1 MNYFAAHPNVYATM
15 IKYQCKWL
23 YSSDGAIMDR
33 VVSPSLLSEDAFID
47 KSFRPKTLEYF
58 TGQRDICRNLG
69 VFISAAKERGE
80 PLDHVLLSG
89 PPGLGKTTMAQ
100 VIANEMNSS
109 IRITSG
115 PILTKPGDLAAI
127 LTNMNERDVLFIDE
141 IHRMPPS
148 VEEMLYPAMEDFKI
162 DILIGEGQS
171 AKSIRLDIPPFTVI
185 AATTRLGLLSQP
197 LRERFGIPLRFDFYT
212 VEELSAI
219 ITRNANLLK
228 FTIDEEASFEISR
241 RSRGT
246 PRIAFRLLRRVRD
259 FSSVSGSNNIDIE
272 TAQKSLNQLNVD
284 PIGLD
289 SEDKKYLET
298 IRDLFAG
305 GPVGLDTISA
315 ALCESANTIEEVIEP
330 YLIQQGLIQKTPRGR
345 ILTPRGYDHM

>member
-1 MNYFAAHPNVYATM
+1 MYALSLISRFM
-15 IKYQCKWL
+15 ERVI
-23 YSSDGAIMDR
+23 SSN
-33 VVSPSLLSEDAFID
+33 LLSEDVFAD
-47 KSFRPKTLEYF
+47 KSLRPKTLEYF
-58 TGQRDICRNLG
+58 TGQKAICKNLEI
-69 VFISAAKERGE
+69 FINAAKTRGE
-80 PLDHVLLSG
+80 SLDHVLLSG

-100 VIANEMNSS
+100 VIANEMGSS
-109 IRITSG
+109 IKITSG
-115 PILTKPGDLAAI
+115 PIMTKTGDLAAI
-127 LTNMNERDVLFIDE
+127 LTNMGEKDVLFIDE
-141 IHRMPPS
+141 IHRMHPA

-171 AKSIRLDIPPFTVI
+171 AKSLRLDIPQFTIV

-219 ITRNANLLK
+219 IDRNARLLG
-228 FTIDEEASFEISR
+228 FEIDEDAAFEISK

-246 PRIAFRLLRRVRD
+246 PRVAFRLLRRIRD
-259 FSSVSGSNNIDIE
+259 FLSVHGGNRVVLEMAKN
-272 TAQKSLNQLNVD
+272 SLNQLNVD
-284 PIGLD
+284 PLGLD
-289 SEDKKYLET
+289 SEDKKYLGT
-298 IRDLFAG
+298 IKDLFGG

-345 ILTPRGYDHM
+345 VITARGHDHL

>member
-1 MNYFAAHPNVYATM
+1 MN
-15 IKYQCKWL
+15 
-23 YSSDGAIMDR
+23 R
-33 VVSPSLLSEDAFID
+33 VVSPNILSEDGFAD
-47 KSFRPKTLEYF
+47 RSLRPKTLEYF
-58 TGQRDICRNLG
+58 TGQQEICKNLS
-69 VFISAAKERGE
+69 VFIGAARAREE
-80 PLDHVLLSG
+80 ALDHVLLSG

-100 VIANEMNSS
+100 VIANEMQVE
-109 IRITSG
+109 IKITSG

-127 LTNMNERDVLFIDE
+127 LTNMNEHDVLFIDE
-141 IHRMPPS
+141 IHRMSPA

-171 AKSIRLDIPPFTVI
+171 AKSIRLDIPPFTVV

-212 VEELSAI
+212 IDELSSI
-219 ITRNANLLK
+219 IIRNAKLLN
-228 FTIDEEASFEISR
+228 FNIDEDAAREIAR

-259 FSSVSGSNNIDIE
+259 FASVKGQQNIDFNTTDI
-272 TAQKSLNQLNVD
+272 SLNQLNVD

-289 SEDKKYLET
+289 SEDKKYLEV
-298 IRDLFAG
+298 IRDLFGG

-315 ALCESANTIEEVIEP
+315 ALVESANTVEEVIEP

-345 ILTPRGYDHM
+345 IITPRGYEHI

>member
-1 MNYFAAHPNVYATM
+1 M
-15 IKYQCKWL
+15 C
-23 YSSDGAIMDR
+23 SCDGVMERI
-33 VVSPSLLSEDAFID
+33 VSPNLLNEDTFAD
-47 KSFRPKTLEYF
+47 KSLRPKTLEYF
-58 TGQRDICRNLG
+58 TGQQNICKNLSI
-69 VFISAAKERGE
+69 FIGAARARGE
-80 PLDHVLLSG
+80 ALDHVLLSG

-100 VIANEMNSS
+100 VIANEMRTS
-109 IRITSG
+109 IKITSG

-127 LTNMNERDVLFIDE
+127 LTNMNECDVLFIDE
-141 IHRMPPS
+141 IHRMHPA

-171 AKSIRLDIPPFTVI
+171 AKSLRLDIPPFTIV

-212 VEELSAI
+212 TEELSAI
-219 ITRNANLLK
+219 ITRNANLLG
-228 FTIDEEASFEISR
+228 FTIDEDASFEISR

-246 PRIAFRLLRRVRD
+246 PRVAFRLLRRVRD
-259 FSSVSGSNNIDIE
+259 FSSVSGSKNINIE
-272 TAQKSLNQLNVD
+272 VAQKSLDQLNVD

-289 SEDKKYLET
+289 AEDKKYLET
-298 IRDLFAG
+298 IRDLFGG

-315 ALCESANTIEEVIEP
+315 ALCESANTLEEVIEP

-345 ILTPRGYDHM
+345 IITQRGYEHI

>member
-1 MNYFAAHPNVYATM
+1 MEN
-15 IKYQCKWL
+15 
-23 YSSDGAIMDR
+23 MDR
-33 VVSPSLLSEDAFID
+33 IITPNLLSEDAFAD
-47 KSFRPKTLEYF
+47 KSLRPKTLEYF
-58 TGQRDICRNLG
+58 TGQKTICQNLE
-69 VFISAAKERGE
+69 VFISAAKSRGE

-100 VIANEMNSS
+100 VIANEMGSA
-109 IRITSG
+109 IKITSG
-115 PILTKPGDLAAI
+115 PIMTKPGDLAAI
-127 LTNMNERDVLFIDE
+127 LTNMNEKDVLFIDE
-141 IHRMPPS
+141 IHRMHPA

-171 AKSIRLDIPPFTVI
+171 AKSLRLDIPPFTIV

-212 VEELSAI
+212 IEELSAI
-219 ITRNANLLK
+219 IERNASLM
-228 FTIDEEASFEISR
+228 EFEIEEDAAFEIAR

-246 PRIAFRLLRRVRD
+246 PRVAYRLLRRVRD
-259 FSSVSGSNNIDIE
+259 FSVVSGSNVVNLEIAE
-272 TAQKSLNQLNVD
+272 KSLNQLNVD

-298 IRDLFAG
+298 INDLFGG

-345 ILTPRGYDHM
+345 IITQRGLEHI

>member
-1 MNYFAAHPNVYATM
+1 MN
-15 IKYQCKWL
+15 
-23 YSSDGAIMDR
+23 R
-33 VVSPSLLSEDAFID
+33 VVSPNILNEDDFAD
-47 KSFRPKTLEYF
+47 KSLRPKTLEFF
-58 TGQRDICRNLG
+58 TGQQEICKNLG
-69 VFISAAKERGE
+69 VFIGAAKAREE
-80 PLDHVLLSG
+80 ALDHVLLSG

-100 VIANEMNSS
+100 VIANEMGAS
-109 IRITSG
+109 IKITSG

-127 LTNMNERDVLFIDE
+127 LTNMNEHDVLFIDE
-141 IHRMPPS
+141 IHRMSPA
-148 VEEMLYPAMEDFKI
+148 VEEMLYSAMEDFKI

-171 AKSIRLDIPPFTVI
+171 AKSIRLDIPSFTVV

-212 VEELSAI
+212 IDELTSI
-219 ITRNANLLK
+219 IIRNANLLN
-228 FTIDEEASFEISR
+228 FNIDDDAALEIAR

-259 FSSVSGSNNIDIE
+259 FASIKGQQNIDLN
-272 TAQKSLNQLNVD
+272 TTVMSLNQLNVD

-298 IRDLFAG
+298 IRDLFGG

-315 ALCESANTIEEVIEP
+315 ALCESANTVEEVIEP
-330 YLIQQGLIQKTPRGR
+330 YLIQQGLIQKTSRGR
-345 ILTPRGYDHM
+345 IITRRGYEHI